1 MEETK
6 TTIKRIGG
14 YLHRVVPIM
23 DKSGEVLSYALKPL
37 MVEFRPRDVFQ
48 VVIGCSI
55 MAIPVALT
63 EEVWVLGETLPTVNV
78 MAIAALSILFVSAF
92 VFFNFYRFNFKHNR
106 LEFLKRVL
114 GTYLISILVVA
125 VLLTIIQ
132 KCPWGIDNLV
142 ALKRIIIV
150 SFPAVMSA
158 TLSDTI
164 K

>member
-48 VVIGCSI
+48 VVIGSSI

-63 EEVWVLGETLPTVNV
+63 EEVWVLGETLATINV
-78 MAIAALSILFVSAF
+78 MAIAALSLLFVSAF
-92 VFFNFYRFNFKHNR
+92 VFFNFYRFNFKQHR
-106 LEFLKRVL
+106 FEFLKRVL
-114 GTYLISILVVA
+114 GTYLISALVVA
-125 VLLTIIQ
+125 ILLTIIQ
-132 KCPWGIDNLV
+132 KCPWGIDNIV
-142 ALKRIIIV
+142 AVKRIVIV